1 MIEVK
6 GFSFT
11 YPTGSRPALTDVAFE
26 VAPREL
32 CAVVGGGGAGKST
45 LAGVVSG
52 TVPHLTGGT
61 AEGVVRVNGRD
72 LAETSLSG
80 LVGEVGLVMQNPFN
94 QISGARFSV
103 REEIA
108 FGLENL
114 GVPRDEMAAR
124 IDPVLE
130 DLGLTGV
137 RDRSPYELSGGQQQL
152 LAIGS
157 ILVMRPTV
165 MVLDEPTSQL
175 DAAGNALVF
184 DALGTL
190 KEQGVTV
197 LLIEHRM
204 ERLARAAD
212 RVLVLDRGAIV
223 AQGPPGEVLADER
236 LEEWGV
242 SPLRYT
248 VAARRAAARR
258 LWPDRK
264 PLPVT
269 LDAAAGGFGETAG
282 RLYRGDRGDRGD
294 RR

>member
-11 YPTGSRPALTDVAFE
+11 YPTGSRPALRDITFE
-26 VAPREL
+26 VGPHEL
-32 CAVVGGGGAGKST
+32 CAVVGGSGAGKST

-52 TVPHLTGGT
+52 TIPHLTGGS
-61 AEGVVRVNGRD
+61 AEGLVQVNGRD
-72 LAETSLSG
+72 LADTPLSG

-108 FGLENL
+108 FGLENM
-114 GVPRDEMAAR
+114 GVPRGEMAAR
-124 IDPVLE
+124 VDTVLH
-130 DLGLTGV
+130 DLGLTKV

-157 ILVMRPTV
+157 VLIMRPTV

-175 DAAGNALVF
+175 DAAGSALVF
-184 DALGTL
+184 EALGTL
-190 KEQGVTV
+190 RDQGVTT

-212 RVLVLDRGAIV
+212 RVLVLDGGTIV
-223 AQGPPGEVLADER
+223 AKGSPGEVLADER

-242 SPLRYT
+242 APLRYT
-248 VAARRAAARR
+248 VAARRAAARG
-258 LWPDRK
+258 LWPDGR

-269 LDAAAGGFGETAG
+269 LDAAAEGFDATVAD
-282 RLYRGDRGDRGD
+282 LDRGD

>member
-11 YPTGSRPALTDVAFE
+11 YPTGSRPALSDVDFE
-26 VAPREL
+26 VEPREL

-61 AEGVVRVNGRD
+61 AQGTVRVNGRD
-72 LAETSLSG
+72 LDDTPLSG

-124 IDPVLE
+124 VDLVLD

-157 ILVMRPTV
+157 VLVMRPTV

-184 DALGTL
+184 EALGTL

-204 ERLARAAD
+204 ERLAHAAD
-212 RVLVLDRGAIV
+212 RVLVLDRG
-223 AQGPPGEVLADER
+223 PS
-236 LEEWGV
+236 W
-242 SPLRYT
+242 
-248 VAARRAAARR
+248 RRARPARYWRTNGWRSGGRTAALHGGCSPRR
-258 LWPDRK
+258 RPGTLAARK

-269 LDAAAGGFGETAG
+269 LDAAAAGFGETVDH
-282 RLYRGDRGDRGD
+282 LDRGDWR
-294 RR
+294 

>member
-11 YPTGSRPALTDVAFE
+11 YPTGSRPALHDIGFE
-26 VAPREL
+26 VGPHEL
-32 CAVVGGGGAGKST
+32 CAVVGGSGAGKST

-52 TVPHLTGGT
+52 TIPHLTGGS
-61 AEGVVRVNGRD
+61 AEGLVRVNGRD
-72 LAETSLSG
+72 LADIALSG

-108 FGLENL
+108 FGLENMS
-114 GVPRDEMAAR
+114 VPRDEMAAR
-124 IDPVLE
+124 VDTVLH
-130 DLGLTGV
+130 DLGLTKV

-157 ILVMRPTV
+157 VLVMRPTV

-175 DAAGNALVF
+175 DAAGSALVF
-184 DALGTL
+184 EALGTL
-190 KEQGVTV
+190 REQGVTT

-212 RVLVLDRGAIV
+212 HVLVLDGGMIV
-223 AQGPPGEVLADER
+223 AQGSPGEVLADER

-242 SPLRYT
+242 APLRYT
-248 VAARRAAARR
+248 VAARRAAARG
-258 LWPDRK
+258 LWPDAR

-269 LDAAAGGFGETAG
+269 LDAAAEGFGATVAH
-282 RLYRGDRGDRGD
+282 LDRGD

>member
-6 GFSFT
+6 DFSFT
-11 YPTGSRPALTDVAFE
+11 YPTGSRPALSDIDFE
-26 VAPREL
+26 VGHREL
-32 CAVVGGGGAGKST
+32 CAVVGSSGAGKST

-52 TVPHLTGGT
+52 TVPHLTGGA
-61 AEGVVRVNGRD
+61 AEGLVQVNGRN
-72 LAETSLSG
+72 LADTPLSG

-94 QISGARFSV
+94 QITGARFSV

-124 IDPVLE
+124 VDTVLH
-130 DLGLTGV
+130 DLGLTKV

-157 ILVMRPTV
+157 VLVMRPAV

-184 DALGTL
+184 EALDTL

-223 AQGPPGEVLADER
+223 AKGTPGEVLADER

-242 SPLRYT
+242 APLRYT
-248 VAARRAAARR
+248 VAARRAAPRG
-258 LWPDRK
+258 LWPARK

-269 LDAAAGGFGETAG
+269 LDAAAAGFGETV
-282 RLYRGDRGDRGD
+282 DHPDRGD

>member
-1 MIEVK
+1 MIEIK

-11 YPTGSRPALTDVAFE
+11 YPTGSRPALHDIGFDVG
-26 VAPREL
+26 PHEL
-32 CAVVGGGGAGKST
+32 CAVVGASGAGKST

-52 TVPHLTGGT
+52 TIPHLTGGT
-61 AEGVVRVNGRD
+61 TEGLVQVNGRD
-72 LAETSLSG
+72 LADTSLSG

-108 FGLENL
+108 FGLENM
-114 GVPRDEMAAR
+114 GVHRDEMASR
-124 IDPVLE
+124 VDTVLH
-130 DLGLTGV
+130 DLGLTKV

-157 ILVMRPTV
+157 VLVMRPTV

-175 DAAGNALVF
+175 DAAGSALVF
-184 DALGTL
+184 EALGTL
-190 KEQGVTV
+190 KEQGITT

-212 RVLVLDRGAIV
+212 HVLVLDGGTIV
-223 AQGPPGEVLADER
+223 AKGSPGEVLADER

-242 SPLRYT
+242 APLRYT
-248 VAARRAAARR
+248 VAARRAAARG
-258 LWPDRK
+258 LWPDARH
-264 PLPVT
+264 LPVT
-269 LDAAAGGFGETAG
+269 LDAAAEGFGAPVTH
-282 RLYRGDRGDRGD
+282 LDRGD

>member
-11 YPTGSRPALTDVAFE
+11 YPTGSRPALHDIGFE
-26 VAPREL
+26 VGPHEL
-32 CAVVGGGGAGKST
+32 CAVVGGSGAGKST

-52 TVPHLTGGT
+52 TIPHLTGGS
-61 AEGVVRVNGRD
+61 AEGLVQVNGRD
-72 LAETSLSG
+72 LTDTPLSG

-108 FGLENL
+108 FGLENM

-124 IDPVLE
+124 VDTVLH
-130 DLGLTGV
+130 DLGLTKV

-157 ILVMRPTV
+157 VLVMRPTV

-175 DAAGNALVF
+175 DAAGSALVF
-184 DALGTL
+184 EALGTL
-190 KEQGVTV
+190 REQGVTT

-212 RVLVLDRGAIV
+212 HVLVLDGSTIV
-223 AQGPPGEVLADER
+223 AKGSPGEVLADER

-242 SPLRYT
+242 APLRYT
-248 VAARRAAARR
+248 VAARRAAERGI
-258 LWPDRK
+258 WPDAR

-269 LDAAAGGFGETAG
+269 LDAAAEGFGATVAH
-282 RLYRGDRGDRGD
+282 RDRGD

>member
-1 MIEVK
+1 LIEVK

-11 YPTGSRPALTDVAFE
+11 YPTGSRPALCDIGFE
-26 VAPREL
+26 VGPREL
-32 CAVVGGGGAGKST
+32 CAVVGGSGAGKST

-61 AEGVVRVNGRD
+61 AQGAVQVNGRD
-72 LAETSLSG
+72 LADTPLSG

-114 GVPRDEMAAR
+114 GVPRDEMVAR
-124 IDPVLE
+124 IDPVLH
-130 DLGLTGV
+130 DLGLAGV
-137 RDRSPYELSGGQQQL
+137 ADRSPYELSGGQQQL

-184 DALGTL
+184 EALDTL
-190 KEQGVTV
+190 KEKGVTV

-212 RVLVLDRGAIV
+212 RVLVLDRGSIV
-223 AQGPPGEVLADER
+223 ANGTPEEVLADER
-236 LEEWGV
+236 LEQWGV
-242 SPLRYT
+242 APLRYT
-248 VAARRAAARR
+248 MAARRAAARG
-258 LWPDRK
+258 LWPARR

-269 LDAAAGGFGETAG
+269 LDDAAAGFGETAG
-282 RLYRGDRGDRGD
+282 HPDRGD

>member
-11 YPTGSRPALTDVAFE
+11 YPTGSRPALSDVDFE
-26 VAPREL
+26 VEPREL

-61 AEGVVRVNGRD
+61 AQGTVRVNGRD
-72 LAETSLSG
+72 LDDTPLSG

-124 IDPVLE
+124 VDLVLH

-157 ILVMRPTV
+157 VLVMRPTV

-184 DALGTL
+184 EALGTL

-204 ERLARAAD
+204 ERLAHAAD

-223 AQGPPGEVLADER
+223 AKGTPGEVLADER

-242 SPLRYT
+242 APLRYT
-248 VAARRAAARR
+248 VAARRAAGRG
-258 LWPDRK
+258 LWPARK

-269 LDAAAGGFGETAG
+269 LDAAAAGFGETVDH
-282 RLYRGDRGDRGD
+282 LDRGDWR
-294 RR
+294 